1 MSTYFHLSVLDR
13 ARFQI
18 LSRDFALK
26 SVQNDPLKIDLA
38 LGRDPTDASLNATP
52 RA

>member
-18 LSRDFALK
+18 LSRDFAPK
-26 SVQNDPLKIDLA
+26 SAQTDPLKVDLA
-38 LGRDPTDASLNATP
+38 LGRDPTGASLNATP